1 MVARD
6 PVENK
11 AAIVNRLH
19 ARNSEEKN
27 ILELSRNHQALRKSM
42 SDESLLK
49 TIPNESE
56 RSLIHKIFIDTS
68 LQVCNTCPLLLLLSV
83 LYYYYLY
90 YITTIC
96 IILLLSLLYYYYLY
110 YITTICIILL
120 LSVLYYYYLYY
131 ITTICTILLILLD
144 TIWME
149 DAMLKTVRICFP
161 EQKNIYNKI
170 FGGFLMRQA
179 FELAWANACVYS
191 KSRYSSIYSVL

>member
-56 RSLIHKIFIDTS
+56 RSLIHKIFIDTLDS
-68 LQVCNTCPLLLLLSV
+68 TA
-83 LYYYYLY
+83 
-90 YITTIC
+90 TTF
-96 IILLLSLLYYYYLY
+96 
-110 YITTICIILL
+110 
-120 LSVLYYYYLYY
+120 
-131 ITTICTILLILLD
+131 
-144 TIWME
+144 
-149 DAMLKTVRICFP
+149 KVRRKP
-161 EQKNIYNKI
+161 A
-170 FGGFLMRQA
+170 GM
-179 FELAWANACVYS
+179 
-191 KSRYSSIYSVL
+191 